1 MSTAPEKRTCL
12 AVILAAGEGIR
23 MRSSLP
29 KAMHPVG
36 GLPMLGHVLA
46 AAGKA
51 GAARIAVVVGP
62 DAAAMRAF
70 VDRRMPEAALY
81 EQHERLGTAHAVLA
95 ASRELAAGFD
105 DVLVLYGDTP
115 LITAETLLR
124 LRGELAG
131 GAAVAV
137 LGFRPADPSGYGRLI
152 MVGENLIAIRE
163 HKDATPA
170 ERAIGF
176 CNAGV
181 MAFSGVTGP
190 ALLGK
195 VGKDNAAGHYYLTDL
210 VELANAAGGRVAA
223 IAADGGEVLGVNTR
237 VELAAV
243 ERVFQERSRAAAML
257 AGATLLQPETVT
269 FSHDTS
275 LGRDVVVEPNVF
287 FAPGVTVGDGVT
299 IRAFSHIEQAKI
311 AAGAIIGPF
320 TRLRPGADI
329 GAGAHIGNFVEIK
342 NAVIDAGAKAN
353 HLSYIGDAHVGA
365 ATNIGA
371 GTITCNYDGFSKY
384 HTEIGAKAFIGSN
397 SALVAPVTIG
407 DGAYVG
413 SGSVITEDVPADALA
428 LGRARQVVKTG
439 WAAVRRAKW
448 AKKTT

>member
-1 MSTAPEKRTCL
+1 
-12 AVILAAGEGIR
+12 
-23 MRSSLP
+23 
-29 KAMHPVG
+29 
-36 GLPMLGHVLA
+36 
-46 AAGKA
+46 
-51 GAARIAVVVGP
+51 
-62 DAAAMRAF
+62 MRA
-70 VDRRMPEAALY
+70 A
-81 EQHERLGTAHAVLA
+81 
-95 ASRELAAGFD
+95 
-105 DVLVLYGDTP
+105 
-115 LITAETLLR
+115 
-124 LRGELAG
+124 LAG

-137 LGFRPADPSGYGRLI
+137 LGFRPADASGYGRLI
-152 MVGENLIAIRE
+152 MNGQSLVAIRE
-163 HKDATPA
+163 QKDATPA

-181 MAFSGVTGP
+181 MAFSGAKGP
-190 ALLGK
+190 ALLAK
-195 VGKDNAAGHYYLTDL
+195 VGKDNASGHYYLTDL
-210 VELANAAGGRVAA
+210 VELANAAGERVAA
-223 IAADGGEVLGVNTR
+223 IETDADEVLGVNTR
-237 VELAAV
+237 AELAAV
-243 ERVFQERSRAAAML
+243 ERVFQERARGAAML

-269 FSHDTS
+269 FSHDTE
-275 LGRDVVVEPNVF
+275 LGRDVIVEPNVF

-299 IRAFSHIEQAKI
+299 IRAFSHIEEASI

-320 TRLRPGADI
+320 ARLRPGAAI
-329 GAGAHIGNFVEIK
+329 GEGAHIGNFVEIK

-371 GTITCNYDGFSKY
+371 GTITCNYDGYGKH

-428 LGRARQVVKTG
+428 LGRARQVVKPG
-439 WAAVRRAKW
+439 WAAALRAKR